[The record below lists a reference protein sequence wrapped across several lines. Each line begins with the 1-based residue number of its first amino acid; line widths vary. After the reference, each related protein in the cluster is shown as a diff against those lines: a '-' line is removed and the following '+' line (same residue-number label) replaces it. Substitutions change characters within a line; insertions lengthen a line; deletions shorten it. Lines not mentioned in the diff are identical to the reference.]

1 MREFGIDNSALAN
14 VVKKYKDF
22 LGNKERRNKLKSYD
36 IKKWNENT
44 IHIAVLCAVCKL
56 DVIDF
61 ENALMTIFADY
72 AYGGTLLDDVKKY
85 CDMETLD
92 KFIENKFGIANGF
105 EDVDNMITNILLL
118 HTSLYLKGTLPASWK
133 TNLPDTNNFAIKN
146 NAYIF
151 VDRFMKSDL
160 SEAYILLSD
169 RVAEKINFE
178 RVTKDWDIES
188 YEDVNKILVDKQMA
202 PGYEKFLN
210 DLKCNFSKFLAKMK
224 RRFVKWKEH

>member
-1 MREFGIDNSALAN
+1 
-14 VVKKYKDF
+14 
-22 LGNKERRNKLKSYD
+22 
-36 IKKWNENT
+36 
-44 IHIAVLCAVCKL
+44 
-56 DVIDF
+56 
-61 ENALMTIFADY
+61 
-72 AYGGTLLDDVKKY
+72 
-85 CDMETLD
+85 METLD

-188 YEDVNKILVDKQMA
+188 YEDVDTFVGYDKHIIERIKSSLIDGVNEFERYLSIIKQRRKSFWNDTCRELISKDIRDWLMEMDLA
-202 PGYEKFLN
+202 DWKKKGIKPPKFEVQQHDKN
-210 DLKCNFSKFLAKMK
+210 HF
-224 RRFVKWKEH
+224 RVIYP